1 MSALTRFDP
10 MDEFFPE
17 FFRRLARPLSFDAGL
32 PAEIRLDVS
41 ENEKEYLV
49 SAEVPGA
56 RKDDVRVE
64 IDRNQF
70 TISAEVRKDVE
81 DKHADGGRA
90 LLRETWRGRT
100 SRTFTLAQDVDDKA
114 ASAKLEDG
122 VLRLTLPKRAG
133 AASKLLSIQ

>member
-64 IDRNQF
+64 IDRNQV

-90 LLRETWRGRT
+90 LLRVVHRRIHAHFREHLRGRRRNRI
-100 SRTFTLAQDVDDKA
+100 SNRQINGGKSLNH
-114 ASAKLEDG
+114 SARSG
-122 VLRLTLPKRAG
+122 AG
-133 AASKLLSIQ
+133 

>member
-64 IDRNQF
+64 IDRNQV

>member
-64 IDRNQF
+64 IDRNQV

-81 DKHADGGRA
+81 ERAQSVRDTVRRTEVEVEDMRDKSTRNPPSDRP
-90 LLRETWRGRT
+90 LSDRT
-100 SRTFTLAQDVDDKA
+100 DD
-114 ASAKLEDG
+114 DIT
-122 VLRLTLPKRAG
+122 R
-133 AASKLLSIQ
+133 